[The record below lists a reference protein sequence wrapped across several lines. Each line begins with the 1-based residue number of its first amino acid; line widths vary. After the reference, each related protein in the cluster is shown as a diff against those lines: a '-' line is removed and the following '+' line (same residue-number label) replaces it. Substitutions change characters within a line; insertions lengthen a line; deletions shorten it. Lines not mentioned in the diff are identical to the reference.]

1 MQLLRATGI
10 FLSLLAMGLG
20 QTTAT
25 LNGTIHDPSGGIVQG
40 AEVLVTKTAT
50 GLVRQVLTNGVGLFR
65 IPAIPV
71 GEVEVRITA
80 KGFRPM
86 VRRGISLSVNESAT
100 IDVTLEVGAVD
111 QEVTVNASASQVNTS
126 TSELG
131 YLVSESAMREL
142 PLNGRNYTDLAL
154 LQPGVVAYP
163 HRDGGSVVA
172 HGLGTSINGQDPRS
186 NVYLIDGTPQNDMT
200 NGPAGSAAGTVLG
213 VEAIREFRVEVN
225 TYSAEFGRNSGG
237 QINAITK
244 SGTNAWHGSL
254 FHFLRNDNFDAR
266 NFFDPAKRPDFKR
279 NQFGGSIGGPMR
291 KDKDFF
297 FFTVESLRDRLGR
310 TISSIVP
317 DNNARAGMLPDG
329 PVTLQPAIVPF
340 LNEMPRPNGAS
351 RGGGLADYIFGF
363 NQKVDQNFL
372 QGRYDRNVGSRGQF
386 FARHTWDD
394 AVQVL
399 PTDFPQFPRE
409 FLSRNQ
415 FLTTEYRH
423 ILSPQTLVHARAG
436 FSRTRIGQ
444 NIEANTA
451 SPLAEFVPGRGT
463 TGNIDIG
470 GMPRFGT
477 QSSANLRLTQNVFSF
492 DTGVTI
498 TRGSHL
504 IKAGMMAER
513 YQMNMVNPT
522 FSLGTFGFNDIRS
535 FLENRPARF
544 LGLTPAATFDRYWR
558 FTLMGF
564 YVQDSWKLT
573 PRFTLNPGMRYEFAT
588 MPQDI
593 YGRDS
598 NMKNLFTDAVTVP
611 GPLYANPT
619 RKNFSPRMGFAW
631 DVFGTGRTSLR
642 GGYGLFFNTN
652 NQQNLI
658 VTVTNPPATP
668 RVSIA
673 NPTFPLPPFARAIGN
688 TVRPVE
694 FNLKN
699 PYVQQWNLNVQQQL
713 PGGFVATIGY
723 AGARGIHLLR
733 SNDVNIVE
741 PVRQAD
747 GTLFFPAGA
756 PRRNPN
762 WATIE
767 LKSSDGNSWYHA
779 GLLEIRKRLGRDLQF
794 QSSYTFS
801 RNIDTTQASTFF
813 SDGTNGTTSAMPEF
827 AGFNYNKGLSD
838 YHAKHNWVVNFTY
851 DLPVARSATGWT
863 KTAFA
868 DWQLAGINNLRSG
881 SPLTVFV
888 SGNRSRSGWAPSL
901 GPGLGQDRASIAPG
915 YTHQSAVLGGP
926 DQYFDPR
933 AFVLSAPGTLGNLG
947 RGTFIGPGLRG
958 FDLAALKSFRL
969 GAWNE
974 NARIQF
980 RAESFNLFN
989 HANFAPPS
997 LLAISTTTGPLGGFG
1012 RIRST
1017 VTSSRQIQFAL
1028 RLQF

>member
-1 MQLLRATGI
+1 
-10 FLSLLAMGLG
+10 
-20 QTTAT
+20 
-25 LNGTIHDPSGGIVQG
+25 
-40 AEVLVTKTAT
+40 
-50 GLVRQVLTNGVGLFR
+50 
-65 IPAIPV
+65 
-71 GEVEVRITA
+71 
-80 KGFRPM
+80 
-86 VRRGISLSVNESAT
+86 
-100 IDVTLEVGAVD
+100 
-111 QEVTVNASASQVNTS
+111 
-126 TSELG
+126 
-131 YLVSESAMREL
+131 
-142 PLNGRNYTDLAL
+142 
-154 LQPGVVAYP
+154 
-163 HRDGGSVVA
+163 
-172 HGLGTSINGQDPRS
+172 
-186 NVYLIDGTPQNDMT
+186 
-200 NGPAGSAAGTVLG
+200 
-213 VEAIREFRVEVN
+213 
-225 TYSAEFGRNSGG
+225 
-237 QINAITK
+237 
-244 SGTNAWHGSL
+244 
-254 FHFLRNDNFDAR
+254 
-266 NFFDPAKRPDFKR
+266 
-279 NQFGGSIGGPMR
+279 
-291 KDKDFF
+291 
-297 FFTVESLRDRLGR
+297 
-310 TISSIVP
+310 
-317 DNNARAGMLPDG
+317 
-329 PVTLQPAIVPF
+329 
-340 LNEMPRPNGAS
+340 
-351 RGGGLADYIFGF
+351 
-363 NQKVDQNFL
+363 
-372 QGRYDRNVGSRGQF
+372 
-386 FARHTWDD
+386 
-394 AVQVL
+394 
-399 PTDFPQFPRE
+399 
-409 FLSRNQ
+409 
-415 FLTTEYRH
+415 
-423 ILSPQTLVHARAG
+423 
-436 FSRTRIGQ
+436 
-444 NIEANTA
+444 
-451 SPLAEFVPGRGT
+451 
-463 TGNIDIG
+463 
-470 GMPRFGT
+470 
-477 QSSANLRLTQNVFSF
+477 
-492 DTGVTI
+492 
-498 TRGSHL
+498 
-504 IKAGMMAER
+504 MAER

-723 AGARGIHLLR
+723 AGTRGIHLLR

-851 DLPVARSATGWT
+851 DLPVARAATGWT

-868 DWQLAGINNLRSG
+868 NWQLAGINNFRSG

-901 GPGLGQDRASIAPG
+901 GPGIGQDRASMAPG

-947 RGTFIGPGLRG
+947 RGTFIGPGLKG

>member
-1 MQLLRATGI
+1 MRATGI
-10 FLSLLAMGLG
+10 FFSLVVMACG

-40 AEVLVTKTAT
+40 AEVLVTQKAT

-65 IPAIPV
+65 VPAIPV

-86 VRRGISLSVNESAT
+86 VRQGISLSVNESAT

-279 NQFGGSIGGPMR
+279 NQFGGSIGGPLR

-317 DNNARAGMLPDG
+317 DNNARAGILPDG
-329 PVTLQPAIVPF
+329 PVTLQPAILPF

-423 ILSPQTLVHARAG
+423 ILSPQTLLHARAG

-451 SPLAEFVPGRGT
+451 TPLAEFVPGRGT

-868 DWQLAGINNLRSG
+868 NWQLAGINNLRSG

-969 GAWNE
+969 GGWNE

>member
-1 MQLLRATGI
+1 LARATGI
-10 FLSLLAMGLG
+10 FFSLLAMGLG

-40 AEVLVTKTAT
+40 AEVLVTQTAT

-279 NQFGGSIGGPMR
+279 NQFGGSIGGPLR

-329 PVTLQPAIVPF
+329 PVTLQPAILPF

-351 RGGGLADYIFGF
+351 RGGGLADYVFGF
-363 NQKVDQNFL
+363 NQTVDQNFV
-372 QGRYDRNVGSRGQF
+372 QGRYDRNVGTRGQF

-394 AVQVL
+394 AVQML

-564 YVQDSWKLT
+564 YLQDSWKLT

-723 AGARGIHLLR
+723 AGTRGIHLLR

-851 DLPVARSATGWT
+851 DLPVARSATGWA

-868 DWQLAGINNLRSG
+868 NWQLAGINNLRSG

>member
-1 MQLLRATGI
+1 MQLVRATGI
-10 FLSLLAMGLG
+10 FFSLVVMACG

-40 AEVLVTKTAT
+40 AEVLVTQKAT

-65 IPAIPV
+65 VPAIPV

-86 VRRGISLSVNESAT
+86 VRQGISLSVNESAT

-279 NQFGGSIGGPMR
+279 NQFGGSIGGPLR

-317 DNNARAGMLPDG
+317 DNNARAGILPDG
-329 PVTLQPAIVPF
+329 PVTLQPAILPF

-423 ILSPQTLVHARAG
+423 ILSPQTLLHARAG

-451 SPLAEFVPGRGT
+451 TPLAEFVPGRGT

-598 NMKNLFTDAVTVP
+598 NMKNLFADAVTVP

-868 DWQLAGINNLRSG
+868 NWQLAGINNLRSG

-969 GAWNE
+969 GGWNE

>member
-1 MQLLRATGI
+1 MQLVRATGM
-10 FLSLLAMGLG
+10 FFSLLVMASG

-40 AEVLVTKTAT
+40 AEVLVTQKAT

-279 NQFGGSIGGPMR
+279 NQFGGSIGGPLR

-317 DNNARAGMLPDG
+317 DNNARAGILPDG
-329 PVTLQPAIVPF
+329 PVTLQPAILPF

-363 NQKVDQNFL
+363 NQTVDQNFL

-423 ILSPQTLVHARAG
+423 ILSPQTLLHARAG

-451 SPLAEFVPGRGT
+451 TPLAEFVPGRGT

-504 IKAGMMAER
+504 LKAGMMAER

-588 MPQDI
+588 MPQDL

-598 NMKNLFTDAVTVP
+598 NMKNLFTDVAPVP

-619 RKNFSPRMGFAW
+619 RKNFSPRLGFAW
-631 DVFGTGRTSLR
+631 DVFGTGRTALR

-694 FNLKN
+694 FNLRN

-851 DLPVARSATGWT
+851 DLPVARSASGWK

-868 DWQLAGINNLRSG
+868 NWQLAGINNLRSG

-888 SGNRSRSGWAPSL
+888 SGNRSRSGWSPSL

-915 YTHQSAVLGGP
+915 FTHQSAVLGGP

>member
-1 MQLLRATGI
+1 MLLARLTGI
-10 FLSLLAMGLG
+10 LVFLAISAFG

-40 AEVLVTKTAT
+40 AEVLVTQKAT
-50 GLVRQVLTNGVGLFR
+50 GMVRQVLTNSVGLFR
-65 IPAIPV
+65 VPAIPA

-86 VRRGISLSVNESAT
+86 VRKGISLSVNESAT

-111 QEVTVNASASQVNTS
+111 QEMTVNASASQVNTS

-154 LQPGVVAYP
+154 LQPGVVAFP

-186 NVYLIDGTPQNDMT
+186 NVYLIDGTIQNDMT

-279 NQFGGSIGGPMR
+279 NQFGGSVGGPLR

-317 DNNARAGMLPDG
+317 DNNARSGILPDG
-329 PVTLQPAIVPF
+329 PVTLNPAIVPF

-363 NQKVDQNFL
+363 NQTVDQNFV
-372 QGRYDRNVGSRGQF
+372 QGRYDRNVGTRGQF

-423 ILSPQTLVHARAG
+423 ILSPQTLFHVRGG

-451 SPLAEFVPGRGT
+451 TPLAEFVPGRGV

-492 DTGVTI
+492 DTGVTV
-498 TRGSHL
+498 TRGNHL

-544 LGLTPAATFDRYWR
+544 LGLTPQATFDRYWR

-564 YVQDSWKLT
+564 YVQDSWKVT
-573 PRFTLNPGMRYEFAT
+573 PRFTLNPGMRYEFST
-588 MPQDI
+588 MPQDL

-598 NMKNLFTDAVTVP
+598 NMKNLFTDAVVVS

-619 RKNFSPRMGFAW
+619 KKNFSPRLGFAW

-642 GGYGLFFNTN
+642 GGYGVFFNTN

-673 NPTFPLPPFARAIGN
+673 NPTFPLPPFARAVGN

-694 FNLKN
+694 FNIKN
-699 PYVQQWNLNVQQQL
+699 PYVQHWNLNVQHQL
-713 PGGFVATIGY
+713 PGGFLATIGY

-747 GTLFFPAGA
+747 GTLLFPAGA

-794 QSSYTFS
+794 QSSYTFA

-813 SDGTNGTTSAMPEF
+813 SDATNGTTSAMPEF
-827 AGFNYNKGLSD
+827 EGFSYNKGLSD
-838 YHAKHNWVVNFTY
+838 FHAKHNWVVNFTY
-851 DLPVARSATGWT
+851 DLPVARAASGWQ
-863 KTAFA
+863 KAVFA
-868 DWQLAGINNLRSG
+868 NWQLAGINNFRSG

-901 GPGLGQDRASIAPG
+901 GPGLGQDRPSMAPG
-915 YTHQSAVLGGP
+915 FTHQSAVLGGP

-947 RGTFIGPGLRG
+947 RGTFIGPGLKT
-958 FDLAALKSFRL
+958 FDLAMLKSFPLR
-969 GAWNE
+969 AWNE

-989 HANFAPPS
+989 HTNFAPPN

>member
-1 MQLLRATGI
+1 LYLARTTGI
-10 FLSLLAMGLG
+10 LLFLFAVAYG

-40 AEVLVTKTAT
+40 AEVSVTQTAT
-50 GLVRQVLTNGVGLFR
+50 GLVRQVLTNSVGLFR

-86 VRRGISLSVNESAT
+86 VRRGIALSVNESAT

-111 QEVTVNASASQVNTS
+111 QEMTVNASASQVNTS

-279 NQFGGSIGGPMR
+279 NQFGGSIGGPLR

-317 DNNARAGMLPDG
+317 DNSARAGILPDG
-329 PVTLQPAIVPF
+329 PVTLNPAIVPF
-340 LNEMPRPNGAS
+340 LNEMPRPNGAA

-363 NQKVDQNFL
+363 NQTVDQNFL
-372 QGRYDRNVGSRGQF
+372 QGRYDRNVGTRGQF

-423 ILSPQTLVHARAG
+423 ILSPQTLFHVRGG

-492 DTGVTI
+492 DTGVTV

-522 FSLGTFGFNDIRS
+522 FSLGTFAFNDVRS
-535 FLENRPARF
+535 FLENRAARF

-564 YVQDSWKLT
+564 YVQDSWKIT

-619 RKNFSPRMGFAW
+619 KKNFSPRLGFAW
-631 DVFGTGRTSLR
+631 DVFGTGKTSLR

-668 RVSIA
+668 RVLIV
-673 NPTFPLPPFARAIGN
+673 NPTFPVPPFARGVGN

-699 PYVQQWNLNVQQQL
+699 PYVQQWNLNVQHQL
-713 PGGFVATIGY
+713 PGGFVATLGY

-794 QSSYTFS
+794 QSSYTFA

-827 AGFNYNKGLSD
+827 EGFSYNKGLSD
-838 YHAKHNWVVNFTY
+838 YHAKHNWVMNFTY
-851 DLPVARSATGWT
+851 DLPIARSASGWR
-863 KTAFA
+863 KAAFA
-868 DWQLAGINNLRSG
+868 NWQLAGINNLRSG

-901 GPGLGQDRASIAPG
+901 GPGLGQDRPSLAPG
-915 YTHQSAVLGGP
+915 YTHESAVLGGP

-933 AFVLSAPGTLGNLG
+933 AFVLSAPGTLGTLG
-947 RGTFIGPGLRG
+947 RGTFIGPGLKT
-958 FDLAALKSFRL
+958 FDLAALKSFPLR
-969 GAWNE
+969 GWNE

-989 HANFAPPS
+989 HTNFAPPN

-1017 VTSSRQIQFAL
+1017 VTSSRQIQFAI

>member
-1 MQLLRATGI
+1 MQLARTTGI
-10 FLSLLAMGLG
+10 LLSLFAVAYG

-40 AEVLVTKTAT
+40 AEVSVIQTAT
-50 GLVRQVLTNGVGLFR
+50 GLVRQVLTNSVGLFR

-86 VRRGISLSVNESAT
+86 VRRGIELSVNESAT

-111 QEVTVNASASQVNTS
+111 QEMTVNASASQVNTS

-131 YLVSESAMREL
+131 YLVGGSAIRDL

-186 NVYLIDGTPQNDMT
+186 NVYLLDGTPQNDMT

-279 NQFGGSIGGPMR
+279 NQFGGSIGGPVR

-317 DNNARAGMLPDG
+317 DNNARAGILPDG
-329 PVTLQPAIVPF
+329 PVTLNPAIVPF
-340 LNEMPRPNGAS
+340 LNEMPRPNGAA

-363 NQKVDQNFL
+363 NQTVDQNFV
-372 QGRYDRNVGSRGQF
+372 QGRYDRNVGTRGQF

-394 AVQVL
+394 AVQFL

-423 ILSPQTLVHARAG
+423 ILSPQTLFHVRGG

-444 NIEANTA
+444 NIEANTTT
-451 SPLAEFVPGRGT
+451 PLAEFVPGRGT

-492 DTGVTI
+492 DTGVTL

-522 FSLGTFGFNDIRS
+522 FSLGTFGFNDVRS

-564 YVQDSWKLT
+564 YVQDSWKVT
-573 PRFTLNPGMRYEFAT
+573 PRFTLNPGLRYEFAT

-619 RKNFSPRMGFAW
+619 KKNFSPRLGFAW
-631 DVFGTGRTSLR
+631 DVFGTGKTSLR

-699 PYVQQWNLNVQQQL
+699 PYVQQWNLNVQHQL
-713 PGGFVATIGY
+713 PGGFVATLGY

-747 GTLFFPAGA
+747 GTLLFPAGA

-794 QSSYTFS
+794 QSSYTFA

-827 AGFNYNKGLSD
+827 EGFNYNKGLSD

-851 DLPVARSATGWT
+851 DLPIARAASGWQ
-863 KTAFA
+863 KAAFA
-868 DWQLAGINNLRSG
+868 NWQLAGINNFRSG

-901 GPGLGQDRASIAPG
+901 GPGLGQDRASMAPG

-947 RGTFIGPGLRG
+947 RGTFIGPGLKT
-958 FDLAALKSFRL
+958 FDLAALKSFPLR
-969 GAWNE
+969 GWNE

-989 HANFAPPS
+989 HTNFAPPN

-1017 VTSSRQIQFAL
+1017 VTSSRQIQFAI